1 MSDEI
6 CLGYRGQEE
15 SGFDT
20 TWSKSTINRNT
31 STDLKE
37 FRRKTETAILVL
49 NKYRRSYAHSRG
61 YLCSRGYLRTMRCTC
76 AISCNSYTLAQYVRP
91 HVDPITQRHNERRAH
106 SRRAVCMFLSRLVSS
121 KSPSIKARRPVCS
134 AFISSRCISTKCCSI
149 FRQ

>member
-1 MSDEI
+1 MSDDI

-37 FRRKTETAILVL
+37 FRRKTETTILVL
-49 NKYRRSYAHSRG
+49 NKYRRSYAHSI
-61 YLCSRGYLRTMRCTC
+61 GYLRAMRCIC

-121 KSPSIKARRPVCS
+121 NSPSINARRPCS
-134 AFISSRCISTKCCSI
+134 AFISSRCISTKCGSI